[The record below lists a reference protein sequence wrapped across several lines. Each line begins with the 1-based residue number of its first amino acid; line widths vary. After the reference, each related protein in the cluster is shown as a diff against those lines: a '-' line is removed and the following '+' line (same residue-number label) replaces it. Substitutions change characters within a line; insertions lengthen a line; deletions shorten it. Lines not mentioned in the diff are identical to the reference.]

1 MKLNN
6 KYNIHGDKKVELF
19 KKFKEKR
26 QAKKKKNAA
35 SRGQFEK
42 ITVGGKTLPV
52 INFYLFNSKADNK
65 RFVEL
70 AAMEELPELHFSEVD
85 MEVYLTTKKLAIKA
99 KFDDAFPKG
108 RFRIYKF
115 EIIEISEYYI

>member
-1 MKLNN
+1 M
-6 KYNIHGDKKVELF
+6 DFF
-19 KKFKEKR
+19 KKYKEKK
-26 QAKKKKNAA
+26 QEKKKKTKA

-42 ITVGGKTLPV
+42 IVVADKTLPV
-52 INFYLFNSKADNK
+52 LNFYLFTSKQEQK

-85 MEVYLTTKKLAIKA
+85 MEVFLTTKKLKIKGA
-99 KFDDAFPKG
+99 FNDAFPKG
-108 RFRIYKF
+108 KFRIYKF

>member
-1 MKLNN
+1 M
-6 KYNIHGDKKVELF
+6 DLF

-26 QAKKKKNAA
+26 EAKKKKNKS

-42 ITVGGKTLPV
+42 IVVAGKTLPV
-52 INFYLFNSKADNK
+52 LNFYLFTSNEEQK

-85 MEVYLTTKKLAIKA
+85 MEIYLTTKKLSVKGN
-99 KFDDAFPKG
+99 FNDAFPKG
-108 RFRIYKF
+108 KFRIYKF
-115 EIIEISEYYI
+115 EVIEIHEYYI